1 MSEKRKN
8 TDLKWL
14 IFLGLVIICNLFV
27 VRLAFVHG
35 RSMEPTLHENECVV
49 VWQLI
54 AHIEAGDIVVTDRK
68 NVYSENLIKRV
79 IALGGQHVF
88 LRGNQ
93 VYVEGVPL
101 EEPYLSG
108 HLDIHYTELDLIVP
122 EGMVFLLGDN
132 RGNSRDSRDI
142 GCVPLEEIKGKVFL
156 LFPD

>member
-54 AHIEAGDIVVTDRK
+54 AHIEAGDIVEIGR
-68 NVYSENLIKRV
+68 
-79 IALGGQHVF
+79 AHV
-88 LRGNQ
+88 
-93 VYVEGVPL
+93 
-101 EEPYLSG
+101 
-108 HLDIHYTELDLIVP
+108 
-122 EGMVFLLGDN
+122 
-132 RGNSRDSRDI
+132 
-142 GCVPLEEIKGKVFL
+142 
-156 LFPD
+156 